1 MPIPDH
7 LVEQVRQQADIVEI
21 VSEHTRLKRAGR
33 TFRGPCPLHGGEGN
47 NFSVDPAKG
56 FYKCFVCGE
65 GGTVYTFLMKHLGM
79 SYPEAIR
86 SVAERVG
93 IEIPDERERR
103 QEVDPNQPLYEVNA
117 FAADWFRKRLW
128 DDERG
133 RPAREYLE
141 RRGITRETAERFG
154 LGWAPE
160 EWTAL
165 SDAARKHGIDNGRM
179 LALGLAKESKNGRDP
194 YDAFRAR
201 IIFPIEDLS
210 GRVVAFGGRI
220 IGEADE
226 RTPKY
231 LNSPETPVYHKG
243 SVLYGLGWSRGAIR
257 KEEAVLVVEG
267 YMDYVSLAAHG
278 VGNAVAPL
286 GTAMTQEQC
295 ELIARYAPR
304 AILLYDSDKAGL
316 KATFRTG
323 DELLRAGVEVLVAT
337 LPEGEDPDSLVR
349 GKGEAALRR
358 HLDDAVDVME
368 RKIQILER
376 KGFFS
381 TIKGTRQAIDSLL
394 PTVRAAAEELTRGV
408 YIQRISEKTGV
419 TRETLEREVGQV
431 PARDVRPQGVP
442 DRRRRDEG
450 RRARDFTPAPP
461 KKDARTNA
469 ERSLL
474 LLMVHDERWV
484 EEAVQHVAAELIS
497 HPLYRLLYQGLLD
510 TEGQRDA
517 EGEWLMRFP
526 PEAQPLLEEL
536 RGDPE
541 IVSMVP
547 AEAFFRGSVAQIL
560 ERAHLERLAELNR
573 KLSIAEPEQQLILL
587 REKALL
593 VQSMREHGYLRRP
606 GFVQALTQPA
616 PAYRAD
622 PAPRDHRNDEPP
634 LPEPPSGW
642 DPDDSGWAWDS

>member
-1 MPIPDH
+1 LPIPDH
-7 LVEQVRQQADIVEI
+7 LVEQVRQQADLVEI
-21 VSEHTRLKRAGR
+21 VSEHTRLKRSGR
-33 TFRGPCPLHGGEGN
+33 TFRGPCPLHGGEGP

-103 QEVDPNQPLYEVNA
+103 QEADPNQPLYEVNT
-117 FAADWFRKRLW
+117 FAADWYRKRLW
-128 DDERG
+128 EDDRG
-133 RPAREYLE
+133 KPAREYLE

-165 SDAARKHGIDNGRM
+165 GDAARKHGIDNGRL
-179 LALGLAKESKNGRDP
+179 LALGLAKESKNAREP

-201 IIFPIEDLS
+201 IIFPIEDLG

-220 IGEADE
+220 LGEADE

-231 LNSPETPVYHKG
+231 LNSPETPIYHKG
-243 SVLYGLGWSRGAIR
+243 NVLYGLGWSRGAIR

-286 GTAMTQEQC
+286 GTAMTQEQA
-295 ELIARYAPR
+295 ELISRYAPR

-349 GKGEAALRR
+349 GKGQNALRR
-358 HLDDAVDVME
+358 YLDDAVDVLE

-376 KGFFS
+376 KDFFS
-381 TIKGTRQAIDSLL
+381 SIKGTRQAIDALL
-394 PTVRAAAEELTRGV
+394 PTVRAASDELVRGV
-408 YIQRISEKTGV
+408 YIGRIAEKTGV
-419 TRETLEREVGQV
+419 PRDTLEREVGN
-431 PARDVRPQGVP
+431 ARDPRLPASLE
-442 DRRRRDEG
+442 RRRRDEG
-450 RRARDFTPAPP
+450 RRAEDFLPAPA
-461 KKDARTNA
+461 KADIRTNA

-484 EEAVQHVAAELIS
+484 EEAIKHVAPGILS
-497 HPLYRLLYQGLLD
+497 FPLYRALYQGLLD

-517 EGEWLMRFP
+517 DGEWLTRFP
-526 PEAQPLLEEL
+526 PEVQPLLEEL

-541 IVSMVP
+541 VASMVP

-573 KLSIAEPEQQLILL
+573 QLNLADPEQQMMLL
-587 REKALL
+587 REKTEL
-593 VQSMREHGYLRRP
+593 VKAMRDNGYLRRP
-606 GFVQALTQPA
+606 GYLQTLTQKASP
-616 PAYRAD
+616 YR
-622 PAPRDHRNDEPP
+622 
-634 LPEPPSGW
+634 PE
-642 DPDDSGWAWDS
+642 

>member
-7 LVEQVRQQADIVEI
+7 LVEQVRQQADLVEI
-21 VSEHTRLKRAGR
+21 VSEHTRLKRSGR
-33 TFRGPCPLHGGEGN
+33 TFRGPCPLHGGEGP

-103 QEVDPNQPLYEVNA
+103 QEVDPNQPLYEVNT
-117 FAADWFRKRLW
+117 FAADWYRKRLW
-128 DDERG
+128 EDDRG
-133 RPAREYLE
+133 KPAREYLE

-165 SDAARKHGIDNGRM
+165 GDAARKHGIDNGRL
-179 LALGLAKESKNGRDP
+179 LALGLAKESKNAREP

-201 IIFPIEDLS
+201 IIFPIEDLG

-220 IGEADE
+220 LGEADE

-243 SVLYGLGWSRGAIR
+243 NVLYGLGWSRGAIR

-278 VGNAVAPL
+278 VANAVAPL
-286 GTAMTQEQC
+286 GTAMTQEQA
-295 ELIARYAPR
+295 ELISRYAPR

-349 GKGEAALRR
+349 GKGQGALRR
-358 HLDDAVDVME
+358 YLDDAVDVLE

-376 KGFFS
+376 KDFFS
-381 TIKGTRQAIDSLL
+381 SIKGTRQAIDALL
-394 PTVRAAAEELTRGV
+394 PTVRAASDELVRGM
-408 YIQRISEKTGV
+408 YIGRIAEKTSV
-419 TRETLEREVGQV
+419 PRETLEREVGSARDPRV
-431 PARDVRPQGVP
+431 PAGLE
-442 DRRRRDEG
+442 RRRRDEG
-450 RRARDFTPAPP
+450 RRAEDFAPPAPP
-461 KKDARTNA
+461 VPAKADIRTNA
-469 ERSLL
+469 ERTLL

-484 EEAVQHVAAELIS
+484 EEAVKHVAPGILS
-497 HPLYRLLYQGLLD
+497 FPLYRALYQGLLD

-517 EGEWLMRFP
+517 EGEWLTRFP
-526 PEAQPLLEEL
+526 PEVQPLLEEL

-541 IVSMVP
+541 VATMVP

-573 KLSIAEPEQQLILL
+573 QLNLADPEQQMMLL
-587 REKALL
+587 REKAQL
-593 VQSMREHGYLRRP
+593 VQSMRENGYLRRP
-606 GFVQALTQPA
+606 GYLQTLTQKASP
-616 PAYRAD
+616 YR
-622 PAPRDHRNDEPP
+622 
-634 LPEPPSGW
+634 PE
-642 DPDDSGWAWDS
+642 

>member
-1 MPIPDH
+1 
-7 LVEQVRQQADIVEI
+7 
-21 VSEHTRLKRAGR
+21 
-33 TFRGPCPLHGGEGN
+33 
-47 NFSVDPAKG
+47 
-56 FYKCFVCGE
+56 
-65 GGTVYTFLMKHLGM
+65 M

-86 SVAERVG
+86 TVAERVG
-93 IEIPDERERR
+93 IEIPDERARR

-133 RPAREYLE
+133 KPAREYLE

-165 SDAARKHGIDNGRM
+165 AEAARKHGIDNGRL

-220 IGEADE
+220 LGEADE

-231 LNSPETPVYHKG
+231 LNSPESPVYHKG
-243 SVLYGLGWSRGAIR
+243 NVLYGLGWSRGAIR

-323 DELLRAGVEVLVAT
+323 DELLRAGLEVLVAT

-349 GKGEAALRR
+349 NKGQAALRR
-358 HLDDAVDVME
+358 FLDDAVDVME
-368 RKIQILER
+368 RKIQILDR
-376 KGFFS
+376 KDFFS
-381 TIKGTRQAIDSLL
+381 SIKGTRQAIDSLL
-394 PTVRAAAEELTRGV
+394 PTVRAASDELVRSV
-408 YIQRISEKTGV
+408 YIGASR
-419 TRETLEREVGQV
+419 TRRGSR
-431 PARDVRPQGVP
+431 ARRWSARW
-442 DRRRRDEG
+442 RRRRRVIPARPARSSAAAATKAAARRISRRG
-450 RRARDFTPAPP
+450 PRARTCAPTPS
-461 KKDARTNA
+461 AR
-469 ERSLL
+469 S
-474 LLMVHDERWV
+474 
-484 EEAVQHVAAELIS
+484 S
-497 HPLYRLLYQGLLD
+497 C
-510 TEGQRDA
+510 
-517 EGEWLMRFP
+517 
-526 PEAQPLLEEL
+526 
-536 RGDPE
+536 
-541 IVSMVP
+541 
-547 AEAFFRGSVAQIL
+547 
-560 ERAHLERLAELNR
+560 
-573 KLSIAEPEQQLILL
+573 
-587 REKALL
+587 
-593 VQSMREHGYLRRP
+593 
-606 GFVQALTQPA
+606 
-616 PAYRAD
+616 
-622 PAPRDHRNDEPP
+622 
-634 LPEPPSGW
+634 
-642 DPDDSGWAWDS
+642 